1 MQDIVIMCQ
10 EVEKCFL
17 QKLTGMPQEELE
29 ILPPPKKVKASFAS
43 AAKVAAADIAS
54 VPSPA
59 VNNSPLPSPEPPTLP
74 LPSSVNATAPAA
86 PVPNHIPA
94 SQPSKVRR
102 LAIMY
107 ISLKTFFLSLCVQM
121 L

>member
-1 MQDIVIMCQ
+1 MCQ

-59 VNNSPLPSPEPPTLP
+59 VNNNSPLPSPEPPTLP

-94 SQPSKVRR
+94 SQPSKVSL
-102 LAIMY
+102 LAIMHVSFY
-107 ISLKTFFLSLCVQM
+107 LRA
-121 L
+121 